1 MEYKQIRPKKIYE
14 QVADSLIDMIKDG
27 DLKPGDKLESVE
39 TLAKK
44 FQVGRSAI
52 REALS
57 GLRSMGLLEMKQG
70 EGTYVKEFEASKF
83 TLPVPSAFLMNIKD
97 VKELYQVRKMLEVG
111 TAGLAAENHGEE
123 DLVAIRAALQAMKE
137 ADEEELAEK
146 ADHDFHMAIVQA
158 THNDMLT
165 YLMGS
170 VSEIMAETIRDTR
183 RVLLYSEEKAH
194 DLFSEHE
201 KIYNAIENNNSDLA
215 EKAMYTHLAGV
226 EMLLFQ
232 HLEK

>member
-1 MEYKQIRPKKIYE
+1 MEYKQIRTKKIYE
-14 QVADSLIDMIKDG
+14 QVADSLIEMIKNG
-27 DLKPGDKLESVE
+27 DLSPGDKLESVE
-39 TLAKK
+39 TLARN
-44 FQVGRSAI
+44 FDVGRSAI

-111 TAGLAAENHGEE
+111 TAGLAAEHHDDE
-123 DLVAIRAALQAMKE
+123 DLEAIHSALQAMKK
-137 ADEEELAEK
+137 ADKEELAEK
-146 ADHDFHMAIVQA
+146 ADHDFHMAIVKA

-183 RVLLYSEEKAH
+183 RVLLYTEEKAH

-201 KIYNAIENNNSDLA
+201 KIYNAIKNNNSDLA
-215 EKAMYTHLAGV
+215 EKAMYTHLAAV